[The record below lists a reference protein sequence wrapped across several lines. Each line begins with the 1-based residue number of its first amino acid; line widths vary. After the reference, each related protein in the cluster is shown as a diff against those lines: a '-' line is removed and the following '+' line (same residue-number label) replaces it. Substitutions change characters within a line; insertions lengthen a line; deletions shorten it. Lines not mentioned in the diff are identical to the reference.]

1 MPTLGT
7 HTTVLTVG
15 TTTPGA
21 VTTVGVIRGVGIVLI
36 IGIIVATI
44 PGGVGTDI
52 TTPFI
57 TTLGIHTMEVIT
69 IIIITPRARNNTVA
83 RRQATAVTVRA
94 QNEAHALLQVVL
106 QKLTAPP
113 DTTEN
118 MFQPTEEMLRRT
130 IKRYLPIAIH
140 VNHPQRFHPA
150 EQSVHSA

>member
-21 VTTVGVIRGVGIVLI
+21 VTTVGVIRGDGITLI

-57 TTLGIHTMEVIT
+57 TMLGTHTMEVIT
-69 IIIITPRARNNTVA
+69 TIIITPRARNNTVA

-118 MFQPTEEMLRRT
+118 MFQQTVVMLRKKT
-130 IKRYLPIAIH
+130 NPSLPTAIH
-140 VNHPQRFHPA
+140 VGHHQRFHPA

>member
-21 VTTVGVIRGVGIVLI
+21 VTTVGAIRGDGIVLI

-57 TTLGIHTMEVIT
+57 TMLGTHTMEVIT
-69 IIIITPRARNNTVA
+69 TIIITPRARNNTVA

-94 QNEAHALLQVVL
+94 RNEAHALLQVVL

-113 DTTEN
+113 DTTES
-118 MFQPTEEMLRRT
+118 MLQPTVAMLQKTT
-130 IKRYLPIAIH
+130 IPSLPTAIR
-140 VNHPQRFHPA
+140 VNPPQRFHPA

>member
-21 VTTVGVIRGVGIVLI
+21 VTTAGAIRGDGIVLI
-36 IGIIVATI
+36 IGITVATT

-57 TTLGIHTMEVIT
+57 TMLGIHTMEVIT
-69 IIIITPRARNNTVA
+69 TIIITPRARNNTVA
-83 RRQATAVTVRA
+83 RRQATAVIALA

-106 QKLTAPP
+106 QKQTAPP
-113 DTTEN
+113 ETTEN
-118 MFQPTEEMLRRT
+118 MLQPTEEMLRRT
-130 IKRYLPIAIH
+130 IKRYLPIAIRADL
-140 VNHPQRFHPA
+140 PQRFHPA

>member
-21 VTTVGVIRGVGIVLI
+21 VTTVGAIRGDGITLI
-36 IGIIVATI
+36 IGIIVATTL
-44 PGGVGTDI
+44 GGVGTDI

-57 TTLGIHTMEVIT
+57 TMLGIHIMEVIT
-69 IIIITPRARNNTVA
+69 TIIIIPRARNYTVA
-83 RRQATAVTVRA
+83 RRQATAVTVPV
-94 QNEAHALLQVVL
+94 QNEAHALLQDVL

-113 DTTEN
+113 DTTES
-118 MFQPTEEMLRRT
+118 MLQPTVAILQKTT
-130 IKRYLPIAIH
+130 IPSLPTAIR

>member
-7 HTTVLTVG
+7 HTIVLTVG

-21 VTTVGVIRGVGIVLI
+21 VTTVGAIRGDGIVLI

-57 TTLGIHTMEVIT
+57 TMLGIHTMEVIT
-69 IIIITPRARNNTVA
+69 TIIITPRARNYTVA
-83 RRQATAVTVRA
+83 RRQATAVTAPV
-94 QNEAHALLQVVL
+94 QNEAHALLQIVH

-118 MFQPTEEMLRRT
+118 RFQPTEEMLQRT

-140 VNHPQRFHPA
+140 VGHPQRFHPA

>member
-21 VTTVGVIRGVGIVLI
+21 VTTVGAIRGDGITLI

-57 TTLGIHTMEVIT
+57 TMLGTHTMEVIT
-69 IIIITPRARNNTVA
+69 TIIITPRARNNTVA
-83 RRQATAVTVRA
+83 RRQATAVTARA
-94 QNEAHALLQVVL
+94 RNEAHTLLQVVL

-118 MFQPTEEMLRRT
+118 RVQPTEEMLQRT

>member
-21 VTTVGVIRGVGIVLI
+21 VTTVGVIRGDGITLI
-36 IGIIVATI
+36 IGIIAVTI

-57 TTLGIHTMEVIT
+57 TMLGIHTMEVIT
-69 IIIITPRARNNTVA
+69 TIIITPRARNNTVA
-83 RRQATAVTVRA
+83 RRQATAVTARA
-94 QNEAHALLQVVL
+94 QNEAHALLQVVH

-113 DTTEN
+113 ETIESMLQQTVV
-118 MFQPTEEMLRRT
+118 MLRKKT
-130 IKRYLPIAIH
+130 NPSLPTAIH
-140 VNHPQRFHPA
+140 VGHPQRFHPA